1 MNFKLMAIAAALFF
15 LLSGTAFASPT
26 LSKNSRGNDV
36 LILQKKLYLIG
47 YEITELDGVF
57 GNETEK
63 AVTAFQKDQKI
74 TANGVVTNV
83 TWRALKKAKE
93 KKGRTLPA
101 IKITPAVDT
110 GNYSGSAPYGKPF
123 ITKSQGA
130 ALVATAKTFIGVP
143 YVFGGTNPAGFDCSG
158 LLQYVFKMNGLTIP
172 RLADEQY
179 NLGRAAEI
187 KHLSPGD
194 LVFFTTYTEGVSHC
208 GIYVGNGKFL
218 HASSRRREKI
228 GQRLENFW
236 LRLEKFLWTNQRKKY
251 MLFAMKGN
259 IFLR

>member
-1 MNFKLMAIAAALFF
+1 MNFKTLATIAALLF
-15 LLSGTAFASPT
+15 LLSGNAVASPT

-47 YEITELDGVF
+47 YDITELDGVF

-101 IKITPAVDT
+101 IKISPAVNN

-143 YVFGGTNPAGFDCSG
+143 YVFGGTTSAGFDCSG
-158 LLQYVFKMNGLTIP
+158 LVQYVFKMNGHTIP

-179 NLGRAAEI
+179 NLGRRAEI
-187 KHLSPGD
+187 KNLSPGD

-218 HASSRRREKI
+218 HASSSRGVIISNLSDDYWKERFV
-228 GQRLENFW
+228 GA
-236 LRLEKFLWTNQRKKY
+236 KK
-251 MLFAMKGN
+251 LVSD
-259 IFLR
+259 

>member
-1 MNFKLMAIAAALFF
+1 MKFKSMVIAAALLFF
-15 LLSGTAFASPT
+15 LSGSASASPT
-26 LSKNSRGNDV
+26 LSKNSRGEDV

-74 TANGVVTNV
+74 SATGVVTNV

-93 KKGRTLPA
+93 KKGRTLP
-101 IKITPAVDT
+101 KLKVTPAVNTD
-110 GNYSGSAPYGKPF
+110 NSSGSTPHSKF
-123 ITKSQGA
+123 SITKSQGA

-143 YVFGGTNPAGFDCSG
+143 YLFGGTTSAGFDCSG
-158 LLQYVFKMNGLTIP
+158 LVQYVFKMNGHNIP

-179 NLGRAAEI
+179 NLGRKAEI
-187 KHLSPGD
+187 KNLSPGD
-194 LVFFTTYTEGVSHC
+194 LVFFTTYTDGVSHC

-218 HASSRRREKI
+218 HASSSRGVTISNLSDDYWKERFV
-228 GQRLENFW
+228 GA
-236 LRLEKFLWTNQRKKY
+236 RK
-251 MLFAMKGN
+251 LVSD
-259 IFLR
+259 

>member
-1 MNFKLMAIAAALFF
+1 MKFKSMVIAAALLFF
-15 LLSGTAFASPT
+15 LSGSAFASPT
-26 LSKNSRGNDV
+26 LSKNSRGEDV

-74 TANGVVTNV
+74 SATGVVTNV

-93 KKGRTLPA
+93 KKGRTLP
-101 IKITPAVDT
+101 KLKVTPAVNTDNSSDST
-110 GNYSGSAPYGKPF
+110 PHSKFS

-143 YVFGGTNPAGFDCSG
+143 YLFGGTTSAGFDCSG
-158 LLQYVFKMNGLTIP
+158 LVQYVFKMNGHNIP

-179 NLGRAAEI
+179 NLGRKAEI
-187 KHLSPGD
+187 KNLSPGD
-194 LVFFTTYTEGVSHC
+194 LVFFTTYTDGVSHC

-218 HASSRRREKI
+218 HASSSRGVTISNLSDDYWKERFV
-228 GQRLENFW
+228 GA
-236 LRLEKFLWTNQRKKY
+236 RK
-251 MLFAMKGN
+251 LVSD
-259 IFLR
+259 

>member
-1 MNFKLMAIAAALFF
+1 MNFKTLATIAALLF
-15 LLSGTAFASPT
+15 LLSGNAVASPT

-47 YEITELDGVF
+47 YDITELDGVF

-101 IKITPAVDT
+101 LKITPAVNT

-143 YVFGGTNPAGFDCSG
+143 YVFGGTTSAGFDCSG
-158 LLQYVFKMNGLTIP
+158 LVQYVFKMNGLTIP

-179 NLGRAAEI
+179 NLGRRAEI
-187 KHLSPGD
+187 KNLSPGD
-194 LVFFTTYTEGVSHC
+194 LVFFTTYTDGVSHC

-218 HASSRRREKI
+218 HASSSRGVIISNLSDDYWKERFV
-228 GQRLENFW
+228 GA
-236 LRLEKFLWTNQRKKY
+236 KK
-251 MLFAMKGN
+251 LVSD
-259 IFLR
+259 